1 MEKFN
6 GPRSEIAWYYTSLLA
21 AFELRGA
28 PVDLLIPL
36 REVVNKL
43 ARALDPMQKG
53 GAEGNLGS

>member
-1 MEKFN
+1 
-6 GPRSEIAWYYTSLLA
+6 
-21 AFELRGA
+21 
-28 PVDLLIPL
+28 L